1 MTSVSMRQMLE
12 AGVHFGHQTR
22 FWNPKMA
29 PFIFGERN
37 KIHIINLEKTQP
49 LYARAAAFIKGV
61 ASEGGKVLFVGTK
74 RSARDAV
81 EKEAARC
88 NMPYVNQRWL
98 GGMLTNFKTIRQS
111 IKRLNELDE
120 MAQNGSLDRR
130 GKKEAQM
137 LRREM
142 DKLLRS
148 LGGIRDMTALPD
160 ALFVIDVGH
169 EEIAISEARKLGIP
183 VVAVVDT
190 NCSPDGI
197 DYVIPG
203 NDDAMRAILLYA
215 GGIAESVL
223 EGKASLPEVPVGE
236 DEFVELD
243 EEGNPKK
250 RAAAGRRPPPAA
262 GRGKKPAPRRK
273 VPVTVIPGAAAVA
286 AQLDEVEVETDE
298 VDAPDCGAG
307 RNSPGE
313 RAAAQAR
320 RPAHTGARRLRFGRG
335 ERRNEHPPLASYR
348 PTDRLIRKAAQRRI
362 RRTMNI
368 TADTV
373 KQLRERTGAGM
384 MECKKALGRDQGRSG
399 RGGRTH
405 AQERPGQGRQ
415 EGRPDRGGGHR
426 RRGARRQQ
434 RGAGGNQLRNR
445 FRGAQRGV
453 SGIRPRPREGGAGA
467 FARRCRRA
475 LLQLAHGAGT
485 LEDRRRALIAKIGEN
500 IAVRRFVRIT
510 APGALGAYV
519 HGSRIGSLVAL
530 EGGDEAL
537 ARDLAM
543 HVAAVN
549 PAYVD
554 APQVPAAVLDKE
566 REILTEQT
574 KGEKKPPEIIAK
586 MVEGRLR
593 KFLAE
598 ITLLGQPF
606 VKDPETTVEKLLKK
620 SGAKVV
626 QFVRYEVGAGIEKK
640 QDDFVGEVMAQV
652 KAQDKAPQGGA
663 DQEALVPIAE
673 DPINLP

>member
-49 LYARAAAFIKGV
+49 LYAQASAFIKGV
-61 ASEGGKVLFVGTK
+61 AAEGGKILFVGTK

-81 EKEAARC
+81 QKEAARC

-169 EEIAISEARKLGIP
+169 EEIAIHEAQKLGIP

-215 GGIAESVL
+215 GGVADSVL

-250 RAAAGRRPPPAA
+250 RAAAGGRRPPQAPSARS
-262 GRGKKPAPRRK
+262 GRKPPPRRK
-273 VPVTVIPGAAAVA
+273 VPVTVIPGVAAATVA
-286 AQLDEVEVETDE
+286 VEDVEIDDVDV
-298 VDAPDCGAG
+298 VDAAPAET
-307 RNSPGE
+307 RPASAP
-313 RAAAQAR
+313 RR
-320 RPAHTGARRLRFGRG
+320 RPVGRSTGA
-335 ERRNEHPPLASYR
+335 P
-348 PTDRLIRKAAQRRI
+348 
-362 RRTMNI
+362 
-368 TADTV
+368 
-373 KQLRERTGAGM
+373 
-384 MECKKALGRDQGRSG
+384 
-399 RGGRTH
+399 
-405 AQERPGQGRQ
+405 
-415 EGRPDRGGGHR
+415 
-426 RRGARRQQ
+426 RRG
-434 RGAGGNQLRNR
+434 
-445 FRGAQRGV
+445 
-453 SGIRPRPREGGAGA
+453 
-467 FARRCRRA
+467 
-475 LLQLAHGAGT
+475 
-485 LEDRRRALIAKIGEN
+485 
-500 IAVRRFVRIT
+500 
-510 APGALGAYV
+510 
-519 HGSRIGSLVAL
+519 
-530 EGGDEAL
+530 
-537 ARDLAM
+537 
-543 HVAAVN
+543 
-549 PAYVD
+549 
-554 APQVPAAVLDKE
+554 
-566 REILTEQT
+566 
-574 KGEKKPPEIIAK
+574 
-586 MVEGRLR
+586 
-593 KFLAE
+593 
-598 ITLLGQPF
+598 
-606 VKDPETTVEKLLKK
+606 
-620 SGAKVV
+620 
-626 QFVRYEVGAGIEKK
+626 
-640 QDDFVGEVMAQV
+640 
-652 KAQDKAPQGGA
+652 
-663 DQEALVPIAE
+663 
-673 DPINLP
+673 